1 LNDRENRPIYLDN
14 AASTC
19 PKPPGVISA
28 VDQCLR
34 DWCANPGRGAHRI
47 AVEAARVIHG
57 TRQKAARL
65 FNVADSANV
74 IFTQNATDA
83 LNMGMRGIL
92 SPGDHVVSTMVEHN
106 AVSRPL
112 KVFTR
117 EGVELTLVPSDPTG
131 FVDPGD
137 ILAAVKASTK
147 LVVMAYASN
156 ITGAIQAI
164 PEISLALKEAGV
176 PILVDAAQSA
186 GSIPLDI
193 EKTPISMLACT
204 GHKSMM
210 GPQGIGLLYIS
221 PELELRSVRQGG
233 TGSHS
238 DEEQDML
245 ARPDRYEAGTL
256 NTPGIAGLGAGID
269 FIESEGIGNLMRHKT
284 ELTTL
289 LHEGLHSISG
299 VQVYGPPLG
308 APRTPLVSF
317 NVGEMPAS
325 DISGILD
332 REYNIASRAGIHCAP
347 GSHQVMGTL
356 GRGAVRLSVGP
367 FNTSDDI
374 ATAIGAVE
382 TISAGVS

>member
-1 LNDRENRPIYLDN
+1 MSDDMKKPIYLDN
-14 AASTC
+14 AASSC
-19 PKPPGVISA
+19 PKPPAVIDA

-57 TRQKAARL
+57 TRQKAAKL
-65 FNVADSANV
+65 FNVPDSANI

-83 LNMGMRGIL
+83 LNMGMRGLL

-112 KVFTR
+112 KVFTH
-117 EGVELTLVPSDPTG
+117 EGVEVTLVPADSTG
-131 FVDPGD
+131 LVDPAD
-137 ILAAVKASTK
+137 VMAAVKGSTK
-147 LVVMAYASN
+147 LVVMTHASN

-164 PEISLALKEAGV
+164 PEISVNLKEAGV
-176 PILVDAAQSA
+176 PLLVDAAQSA
-186 GSIPLDI
+186 GSIPLDLQA
-193 EKTPISMLACT
+193 TPISMMACT
-204 GHKSMM
+204 GHKSLM

-221 PELELRSVRQGG
+221 PEVELRSVRQGG

-238 DEEQDML
+238 EEEQDAL

-269 FIESEGIGNLMRHKT
+269 FIESEGIEKLAEHKA
-284 ELTTL
+284 ELTAF
-289 LHEGLHSISG
+289 LHRSLDDISA
-299 VQVYGPPLG
+299 VTVYGPPIG
-308 APRTPLVSF
+308 AQRGPLVSF
-317 NVGEMPAS
+317 NVGEMAAS
-325 DISGILD
+325 EVSGILD

-356 GRGAVRLSVGP
+356 GRE
-367 FNTSDDI
+367 
-374 ATAIGAVE
+374 IGRAHV
-382 TISAGVS
+382 